1 MMTKKKGEPKWVWR
15 RVVIFPVVAWGCY
28 QLSVLINAP
37 DTRVNETIAYGWM
50 MLIGILILGYTG
62 FATAQD
68 IAAIWRTGR
77 AQPYVEGREGRD
89 CYQDAAPEP
98 YEPSPIPFNP
108 NDTGGR

>member
-1 MMTKKKGEPKWVWR
+1 MTKKTKGKPDWVFR
-15 RVVIFPVVAWGCY
+15 RLVIFPVVIWACY
-28 QLSVLINAP
+28 QLHILINAP

-77 AQPYVEGREGRD
+77 AQPYVESQSGFSPT
-89 CYQDAAPEP
+89 AEP
-98 YEPSPIPFNP
+98 YEPPEEPFDP
-108 NDTGGR
+108 SDTGRVR